1 MQINIRVKKVQEK
14 AATDLPVYATNG
26 SAGLDLQANLTEP
39 LTIDPGKRMQ
49 VGTGL
54 AIEIPPAYV
63 GLIFARS
70 GLASRHGIS
79 LANGVGVIDSD
90 YRGELRCALQNTSGE
105 AYTVHPGDRIAQL
118 VFVPVVQANLQLV
131 AELTDTTRG
140 GGGFGSTGA

>member
-1 MQINIRVKKVQEK
+1 MQINIRVKKVQEN
-14 AATDLPVYATNG
+14 AAIPVYATNG

-39 LTIDPGKRMQ
+39 LTIDPGKRIQ

-140 GGGFGSTGA
+140 SGGFGSTGA